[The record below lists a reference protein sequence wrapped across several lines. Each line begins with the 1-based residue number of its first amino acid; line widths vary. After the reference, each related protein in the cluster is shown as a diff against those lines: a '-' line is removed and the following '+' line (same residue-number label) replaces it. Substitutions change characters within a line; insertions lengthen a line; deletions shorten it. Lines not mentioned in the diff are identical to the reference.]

1 MRKLLPNPKDRGH
14 FPRLL
19 QLLALFTLFFALP
32 QTAWGDDGYFVI
44 NTTPAGGHWVS
55 SNPLEGDYPVDDI
68 LGDGTMSYDVANNI
82 LTLNGINLA
91 LSGEYADAAFI
102 SCNDDDKPVPKVKLV
117 GNNTL
122 TLGDNYASF
131 FDGSS
136 LSFITDANNPGSLTI
151 NTPSGYPE
159 AHLFVD
165 ISDPITPTY
174 SNDLSL
180 TKNGNTYTIQA
191 PSTSYTSYGIIV
203 AGTAVTS
210 ANASNV
216 LNDHYSSVSY
226 DATTNTLTL
235 KGVHLNSTNNGISVS
250 SDLNINLVGYSNVGT
265 INVTSGTLNF
275 TTSTTLPGCL
285 ITNITGNST
294 ITYGDGTGL
303 SWDGSMVK
311 SSSTNPYIIYAT
323 GCKMDGDNYCI
334 SGGDFSVK
342 DNKGGEAALDV
353 SPDGTVANSLNNA
366 SIDYYK
372 VSSNSKSCYIYPAS
386 LDDINLVTKAY
397 LLFDWGTCTNKDVKV
412 QIKGLDSNYAN
423 DGTYSEE
430 VSLPADGGLVE
441 IPLTG
446 TVNSNYFQ
454 IYFSSSTGEFS
465 FIPISVGFLKTEGYG
480 LTVAGVEVTA
490 DNASNITG
498 ANIQGTV
505 SYDVENHKLT
515 LNGVTLTSPIHWGT
529 DEDLTIELK
538 GTNSMNTS
546 GVCISSEYD
555 TRNIIFTQGDTS
567 NPCSLTLSSTGAAVA
582 ADVISGFGNSA
593 APTMGAGLYWFSTS
607 SSSATVK
614 TLLSGGEGTE
624 ESPLLIKNYNDL
636 KDFAT
641 YVNDGTLTTEYV
653 KLSANITGADDFTL
667 IGTNDYPFIGT
678 FDGDGNTI
686 SGITYTTDDNQ
697 ANVGLFAYVGISG
710 AKPTTGTVKNLELK
724 NCSFTGGGDNGA
736 IAGYVNKGTIDNCVV
751 NSCTVTSGNPQSPNS
766 GGIAGTVYNGTISNC
781 VVSGSTAVSA
791 NTTYSD
797 APGTSNAGGVIGNIY
812 TYTTNV
818 VSGCA
823 VEGSVTVNSSHA
835 DGTSSIAAGAIV
847 GGYGTG
853 NVSETP
859 TFTNNTY
866 ASTVTTSTKAGT
878 AEAVVKSG
886 QTQRGIGNA
895 DDVIGQVELAGT
907 KKVTVYVPDVIGN
920 GGCSEV
926 AGTYYK
932 FVEPNYYVL
941 SGSTFKYS
949 MEPEDGYKPA
959 FTLSDNTVVVTANEV
974 KEDGVYVRTEFTFTM
989 PNADLTATLSFPID
1003 LAADGITAT
1012 IDDLDY
1018 TGSAIEP
1025 TTIKVEGI
1033 PGATGVTELTKDTD
1047 FTIIGYTLNNEP
1059 ADPINPGEYKVT
1071 IEGMGNY
1078 TGSMVI
1084 DYKINN
1090 VYNLKINGTQVKGAN
1105 IVDVF
1110 NDGKVVFTPATDTEP
1125 NTLTLSGAEIGGTI
1139 ESGLENLTIQING
1152 VNSLEYITSTNNTAP
1167 LIFKKGTVNSSLS
1180 FSNTIGKPAVAGF
1193 ASVAYNE
1200 TYYKSF
1206 GSSKYVA
1213 GDVREFRS
1221 KYGGAQQDLT
1231 ITTDVYYP
1239 LWVRDTQV
1247 SSANKNNVLNDENA
1261 TVKFDGTN
1269 TLTLNGASISSSSA
1283 IDCNLKDLVIYLN
1296 GDNTLGTY
1304 YDGIYPILSLD
1315 GTGTLT
1321 IAKDDNATG
1330 FVSLSLQTTGNTAV
1344 ISGFSSVVHTGLNFV
1359 SKTGT
1364 TLDGTTTYDATLSSA
1379 TIYPLWVGGE
1389 IVTESVHSGSDWSYD
1404 AANNKLTLNNYSKTD
1419 NDGHAFISNMANLNV
1434 YLVGTNTVGPSS
1446 QISTDKA
1453 FYTTYTNATL
1463 TFSTD
1468 ESAIGTLNASGFNTF
1483 CEGFRDVNG
1492 IYCNNGLG
1500 YYPGTR
1506 EIKAKATPTISFN
1519 KRQQTGDNT
1528 PGDETGVFVGSETLT
1543 TTYGSTFYAPKPT
1556 FNNGYILNDSTRFE
1570 YSYSVDGVVEYP
1582 NNGEDAN
1589 NPGKIR
1595 YGEISLLKAG
1605 TVTITCSFPG
1615 NMQNKP
1621 CSASY
1626 TLQVNKAD
1634 AQVFEY
1640 EIDGQKI
1647 TAANGY
1653 IDVDGTTSKWGT
1665 PQVSGSEPTL
1675 SKPDD
1680 VTSIITYGSSDNNVA
1695 TVSETG
1701 AVTPKGPGTAI
1712 ISATLKD
1719 DERYNDSTATYTL
1732 IVMAPATVSFANATA
1747 SILNTETYTQA
1758 ATTVPE
1764 GASITYSTNNTNG
1777 NVSVNG
1783 NGEVT
1788 ISNSFCGTV
1797 TITATVTSVPDAN
1810 PQCYYVLSNNAAF
1823 QASYTLTVS
1832 KIFNDVTFAD
1842 GQNYATY
1849 YNGSEDMTLPEG
1861 LSAYLVTG
1869 TSGNS
1874 VVTSPVDYLPQ
1885 NVPLLLEKS
1894 ATAGSTL
1901 TNTTYSGTGLTDAE
1915 KNSNLLQ
1922 YAEGNL
1928 PVANIT
1934 GGTPYVLYKNEFV
1947 KATGTISED
1956 HCYLLITNNAP
1967 TRGFYSIGDG
1977 NDGSTAIEGIELE
1990 NEEVRDEWYDLQG
2003 RRIAKP
2009 TKAGLYIKNGK
2020 KMVINNK

>member
-32 QTAWGDDGYFVI
+32 QTSWAQDAGY
-44 NTTPAGGHWVS
+44 
-55 SNPLEGDYPVDDI
+55 
-68 LGDGTMSYDVANNI
+68 NI
-82 LTLNGINLA
+82 T
-91 LSGEYADAAFI
+91 
-102 SCNDDDKPVPKVKLV
+102 
-117 GNNTL
+117 
-122 TLGDNYASF
+122 
-131 FDGSS
+131 
-136 LSFITDANNPGSLTI
+136 
-151 NTPSGYPE
+151 
-159 AHLFVD
+159 
-165 ISDPITPTY
+165 
-174 SNDLSL
+174 
-180 TKNGNTYTIQA
+180 
-191 PSTSYTSYGIIV
+191 V

-210 ANASNV
+210 ANAANV
-216 LNDHYSSVSY
+216 LNDDYSSVSY

-235 KGVHLNSTNNGISVS
+235 KGAHLNSATGDNNISATS
-250 SDLNINLVGYSNVGT
+250 ALTIHLEGYNTVGT
-265 INVTSGTLNF
+265 INVNDGQGSVVVTA
-275 TTSTTLPGCL
+275 TTNETLPGYL
-285 ITNITGNST
+285 NYSNMSGNFT
-294 ITYGDGTGL
+294 WNYQNGL
-303 SWDGSMVK
+303 RGRTVEGK
-311 SSSTNPYIIYAT
+311 YVISSESTNPYIIYAT
-323 GCKMDGDNYCI
+323 GYHNGTDEYWYDNGDLVCY
-334 SGGDFSVK
+334 
-342 DNKGGEAALDV
+342 DNKDSQVELGNTEITLENSQNNSNIQYFKVAPLPNGDQKEAYLFPIGISIYD
-353 SPDGTVANSLNNA
+353 DLNL
-366 SIDYYK
+366 I
-372 VSSNSKSCYIYPAS
+372 
-386 LDDINLVTKAY
+386 TKAY
-397 LLFDWGTCTNKDVKV
+397 FQFDWGTCTNKDVKV
-412 QIKGLDSNYAN
+412 QVRGLKYEGSYPEY
-423 DGTYSEE
+423 DGKDYSEE
-430 VSLPADGGLVE
+430 VSLPSNGGLVE

-446 TVNSNYFQ
+446 IVTSENVQLYFT
-454 IYFSSSTGEFS
+454 SETDGFS

-582 ADVISGFGNSA
+582 ADVISGFGNSD

-614 TLLSGGEGTE
+614 TMLSGGEGTE

-678 FDGDGNTI
+678 FDGDGKTI

-886 QTQRGIGNA
+886 YTQRGIGNA

-920 GGCSEV
+920 RWCSEV

-949 MEPEDGYKPA
+949 MEPEDGFKPA

-974 KEDGVYVRTEFTFTM
+974 KVDGVYVRTEFTFTM

-1003 LAADGITAT
+1003 LTANGITAS
-1012 IDDLDY
+1012 IDDIDY

-1025 TTIKVEGI
+1025 TTIKVTGI
-1033 PGATGVTELTKDTD
+1033 PTGVTELTKDTD

-1167 LIFKKGTVNSSLS
+1167 LIFKKGAVNSSLS

-1344 ISGFSSVVHTGLNFV
+1344 ISGFSSVVHTGLNFI

-1364 TLDGTTTYDATLSSA
+1364 TLNGTTTYDATLSSA
-1379 TIYPLWVGGE
+1379 TIYPLWVGGTL
-1389 IVTESVHSGSDWSYD
+1389 VTEKNTSGTD
-1404 AANNKLTLNNYSKTD
+1404 ATSGNTIWEYNANSNTLTLTNYNNTD
-1419 NDGHAFISNMANLNV
+1419 YDGHAFISNMANLNV

-1453 FYTTYTNATL
+1453 FYTTYTDATL

-1468 ESAIGTLNASGFNTF
+1468 ENNKGTLDASGFNTF

-1528 PGDETGVFVGSETLT
+1528 PGDETDVFVGSETLT

-1615 NMQNKP
+1615 NMQNNP

-1640 EIDGQKI
+1640 EVAGQKI

-1665 PQVSGSEPTL
+1665 PQVSGEEPTL

-1747 SILNTETYTQA
+1747 SILNTETYTQTA
-1758 ATTVPE
+1758 STVPA
-1764 GASITYSTNNTNG
+1764 GSTITYSSSNNDV
-1777 NVSVNG
+1777 NVNA

-1788 ISNSFCGTV
+1788 ISNSFYGKA
-1797 TITATVTSVPDAN
+1797 TITATVTAVPDAD
-1810 PQCYYVLSNNAAF
+1810 PQYYYVLPDNTAF
-1823 QASYTLTVS
+1823 QATYDLTVS
-1832 KIFNDVTFAD
+1832 KVFNSVTFAD
-1842 GQNYATY
+1842 GQNFATY
-1849 YNGSEDMTLPEG
+1849 YNESENMTVPEG
-1861 LSAYLVTG
+1861 LTAYLITG
-1869 TSGNS
+1869 TSDNS
-1874 VVTSPVDYLPQ
+1874 VVTYPINYLPQ

-1894 ATAGSTL
+1894 GTAGSTL
-1901 TNTTYSGTGLTDAE
+1901 TNTIYSGTELTDAE
-1915 KNSNLLQ
+1915 RRSNNLQ
-1922 YAEGNL
+1922 YAEGDL
-1928 PVANIT
+1928 IT
-1934 GGTPYVLYKNEFV
+1934 SALGGTPYILYKNEFV
-1947 KATGTISED
+1947 KAIGTIPQN
-1956 HCYLLITNNAP
+1956 HCYLLITNPAP
-1967 TRGFYSIGDG
+1967 TRGYYSIGNG
-1977 NDGSTAIEGIELE
+1977 NDGSTAIDDTLID
-1990 NEEVRDEWYDLQG
+1990 NEETTNDDWYDLQG
-2003 RRIAKP
+2003 RRIQKP
-2009 TKAGLYIKNGK
+2009 TKAGIYIKNGK
-2020 KMVINNK
+2020 KIVVNNK